1 MSTTV
6 VTGRVAEA
14 SPRLKAR
21 IAGALYLII
30 IVTAMSAEMIVRERL
45 VVYGDAAATAT
56 NILAHEALYRYGGV
70 AMLIAV
76 VCDTAVALIFYQLFK
91 PVSRGLALL
100 ATFFRL
106 MPVAILAA
114 NLLNHFAPL
123 VLLKGAPAP
132 PSFQADHLQAL
143 ALASLHLYAY
153 GFKIAMVFFGFN
165 CLLLG
170 YLIFKS
176 LFLPRILGVLMAAAG
191 VCYLIWSF
199 ASLLSPE
206 LGERLF
212 AAYILAPCFVAEL
225 SLALWLF
232 AVGVNVTRWE
242 GRAGAA
248 AGRRS

>member
-1 MSTTV
+1 MTE
-6 VTGRVAEA
+6 RIAEA

-30 IVTAMSAEMIVRERL
+30 IVTAMFAEMVVRERL

-70 AMLIAV
+70 AMLIAT

-91 PVSRGLALL
+91 PVGRGLALL

-106 MPVAILAA
+106 MPVAILAV

-123 VLLKGAPAP
+123 VLLKGAPVL
-132 PSFQADHLQAL
+132 PSFQEGHLPAL

-170 YLIFKS
+170 YLILKAT
-176 LFLPRILGVLMAAAG
+176 FLPRILGVLMAVAG
-191 VCYLIWSF
+191 VCYLTWSL
-199 ASLLSPE
+199 ASLLSPG
-206 LGERLF
+206 LGDRLF

-225 SLALWLF
+225 SLALWLLT
-232 AVGVNVTRWE
+232 VGLNISRWE
-242 GRAGAA
+242 EQAGAA
-248 AGRRS
+248 AE

>member
-1 MSTTV
+1 MTTEGIV
-6 VTGRVAEA
+6 GA

-30 IVTAMSAEMIVRERL
+30 IVTAMFAEMFVRERL

-70 AMLIAV
+70 AMLIAL
-76 VCDTAVALIFYQLFK
+76 VCDTAFALIFYQLFK

-106 MPVAILAA
+106 MPVAILAV

-123 VLLKGAPAP
+123 VILKGAPVSA
-132 PSFQADHLQAL
+132 SFPEGHLQAL
-143 ALASLHLYAY
+143 ALASLHVYAY

-176 LFLPRILGVLMAAAG
+176 TFLPRVPGVLMAVAG
-191 VCYLIWSF
+191 VCYLIWSL
-199 ASLLSPE
+199 ASLLSPA
-206 LGERLF
+206 LGDRLF
-212 AAYILAPCFVAEL
+212 AAYILAPCFIAEL
-225 SLALWLF
+225 SLALWLLV
-232 AVGVNVTRWE
+232 VGVNVPRWKE
-242 GRAGAA
+242 RASAEL
-248 AGRRS
+248 

>member
-1 MSTTV
+1 MSTTMM
-6 VTGRVAEA
+6 TERIAEA

-30 IVTAMSAEMIVRERL
+30 IVTAMFAEMVVRERL

-70 AMLIAV
+70 AMLVAV

-106 MPVAILAA
+106 MPVAILAV

-123 VLLKGAPAP
+123 VLLKGAPVL
-132 PSFQADHLQAL
+132 PSFQGEHLQAL

-176 LFLPRILGVLMAAAG
+176 TFLPRIPGVLMALAG
-191 VCYLIWSF
+191 VCYLTWSL
-199 ASLLSPE
+199 ASLLSPA
-206 LGERLF
+206 LGDRLF
-212 AAYILAPCFVAEL
+212 AAYILAPCFIAEL
-225 SLALWLF
+225 LLALWLL
-232 AVGVNVTRWE
+232 AVGVNVPRWE

-248 AGRRS
+248 AEWRP